1 MTMTET
7 NVEHSMTL
15 SNGNHLRYVT
25 RGPTS
30 SAAVVLVHGWLDS
43 WRSFELVLDAMPP
56 TVSVVGV
63 SLRGFGGSDA
73 PAHGYEISDF
83 AGDVVELVERLG
95 VKSAV
100 YVGHSMGSRVV
111 QRIAVERPDLVAG
124 LVLIGGFARV
134 EPAFVD
140 EVWSVVSEL
149 TDPVNEDFVRE
160 FQAGTIEA
168 PVSESFFEQVI
179 AESMRAPALCGEMPL
194 PAPSNQENAV
204 GPSQIQAPTLLIWG
218 DHDTLI
224 PRAEQ
229 DRLVSI
235 IPDSEL
241 VVYEGV
247 GHCPNWEQP
256 GRVAGDIDAF
266 RSRLTA

>member
-1 MTMTET
+1 MTMTDT
-7 NVEHSMTL
+7 NVEHSMKL
-15 SNGNHLRYVT
+15 SNGNPCGTHERADA
-25 RGPTS
+25 
-30 SAAVVLVHGWLDS
+30 SAAVVMVHGWPDS
-43 WRSFELVLDAMPP
+43 WRSFELVLDALPP
-56 TVSVVGV
+56 TVSAVAV

-73 PAHGYEISDF
+73 PEHGYEISDF
-83 AGDVVELVERLG
+83 AGDVVELVEHLG

-124 LVLIGGFARV
+124 VVLIGGFAHV

-179 AESMRAPALCGEMPL
+179 AETMRAPRGVWRDAFAGAAIRRTPWTRRRSKRRRCSSGATTTRSSR
-194 PAPSNQENAV
+194 APS
-204 GPSQIQAPTLLIWG
+204 
-218 DHDTLI
+218 
-224 PRAEQ
+224 R
-229 DRLVSI
+229 
-235 IPDSEL
+235 
-241 VVYEGV
+241 
-247 GHCPNWEQP
+247 
-256 GRVAGDIDAF
+256 
-266 RSRLTA
+266 TA